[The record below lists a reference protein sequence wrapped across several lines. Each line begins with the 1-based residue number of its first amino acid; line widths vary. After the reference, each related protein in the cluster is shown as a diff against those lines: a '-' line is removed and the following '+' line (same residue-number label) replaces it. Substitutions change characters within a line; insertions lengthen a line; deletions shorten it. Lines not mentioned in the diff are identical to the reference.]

1 MSKPV
6 STKTVAPR
14 RVRRVRSSFS
24 EINTRVRAITTTQH
38 RSNISRQVEPDY
50 ANGML
55 GGLTPIKAPYD
66 LLTLDAIYE
75 KSNITKQCVAAYVT
89 NIALNGWDVVPVSN
103 HITVDE
109 SERQILQSFV
119 DSANYDESLT
129 SVHAGVVEAFERR
142 GHAYIE
148 VIRDRKG
155 RVAILRNVPGL
166 TMSLCPKNPEPVEV
180 SYDVV
185 RGPRISLIT
194 EYKTFRLYR
203 QQIGGKVVYFKE
215 FGDPRSLNRTTG
227 QFGTPAAKVAPVDEA
242 TEIIHFKQS
251 SEDVYGVPRWINQL
265 PSILGSREAEE
276 VNLRYFEDNTVPPML
291 LTVAGGRLT
300 AESFRQLK
308 ALLTARGVGKER
320 QNQILLLE
328 AVPERESLEDKGSVS
343 LKVDKLTDT
352 RQSDGLFKEYDEANQ
367 SKVMSSFRLAPI
379 NIGKS
384 ADHNYATAQTAMFV
398 AESQVYAPLRRVYD
412 EWYNKRLVNNPL
424 GLGLT
429 TVMLRSRAPLITNP
443 EMLVKTLTAL
453 NVMGGLTPRQAQ
465 IEVFSVLRI
474 EGELYPEVGE
484 DGYEEW
490 MDMPLA
496 LALKSREGKSEDTQD
511 EQSQKDGE
519 INNVEDEGEVVPPAP
534 EHGQE

>member
-1 MSKPV
+1 M
-6 STKTVAPR
+6 
-14 RVRRVRSSFS
+14 
-24 EINTRVRAITTTQH
+24 
-38 RSNISRQVEPDY
+38 
-50 ANGML
+50 
-55 GGLTPIKAPYD
+55 
-66 LLTLDAIYE
+66 
-75 KSNITKQCVAAYVT
+75 
-89 NIALNGWDVVPVSN
+89 
-103 HITVDE
+103 
-109 SERQILQSFV
+109 
-119 DSANYDESLT
+119 
-129 SVHAGVVEAFERR
+129 
-142 GHAYIE
+142 
-148 VIRDRKG
+148 
-155 RVAILRNVPGL
+155 
-166 TMSLCPKNPEPVEV
+166 
-180 SYDVV
+180 
-185 RGPRISLIT
+185 
-194 EYKTFRLYR
+194 
-203 QQIGGKVVYFKE
+203 
-215 FGDPRSLNRTTG
+215 
-227 QFGTPAAKVAPVDEA
+227 
-242 TEIIHFKQS
+242 
-251 SEDVYGVPRWINQL
+251 
-265 PSILGSREAEE
+265 
-276 VNLRYFEDNTVPPML
+276 
-291 LTVAGGRLT
+291 
-300 AESFRQLK
+300 
-308 ALLTARGVGKER
+308 
-320 QNQILLLE
+320 
-328 AVPERESLEDKGSVS
+328 
-343 LKVDKLTDT
+343 DKLTDT

-484 DGYEEW
+484 EGYEEW

-496 LALKSREGKSEDTQD
+496 LALKSREGKPEDTQD